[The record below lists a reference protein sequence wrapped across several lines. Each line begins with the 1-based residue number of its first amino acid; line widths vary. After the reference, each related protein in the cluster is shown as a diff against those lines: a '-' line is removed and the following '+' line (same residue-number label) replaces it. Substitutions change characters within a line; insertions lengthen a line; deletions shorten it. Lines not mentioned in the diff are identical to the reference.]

1 MRSERGSAVVE
12 FALVAPLLIAVALV
26 VMQLA
31 LTVHIRSTMTAAAAE
46 GARVAALAG
55 SRLELGERRTRELID
70 GNLAAGVVTAVH
82 AARVVDHGLVMTEV
96 RIDAR
101 LPLFGLLGPESMQIT
116 AHALQE
122 HA

>member
-1 MRSERGSAVVE
+1 M
-12 FALVAPLLIAVALV
+12 
-26 VMQLA
+26 
-31 LTVHIRSTMTAAAAE
+31 
-46 GARVAALAG
+46 AALAG